1 MKVSREKAA
10 EHREALVTAAS
21 RLFREQGIDG
31 VGVADISKA
40 AGLTHGALYA
50 QFESKQ
56 ALAAEALSLGLR
68 RAEVPMKKAAAE
80 GGLGACLDF
89 YLSPKQRDNLAGGC
103 AMAASAS
110 ETARQD
116 VSISTEF
123 AGGFERMAAII
134 EATLKRELPQK
145 SRRQRAITITASLI
159 GAVAA
164 SRAVAKSAPK
174 LANEIIAAARHALE
188 RLGGER

>member
-10 EHREALVTAAS
+10 ENRETLVTAAS

-50 QFESKQ
+50 QFDSKQ
-56 ALAAEALSLGLR
+56 ALAAQALAHGLR
-68 RAEVPMKKAAAE
+68 RAEEPLKNAADK
-80 GGLGACLDF
+80 GGLAACLDF

-110 ETARQD
+110 EIARQD
-116 VSISTEF
+116 VSVSTEF
-123 AGGFERMAAII
+123 ANGLERMTAII
-134 EATLKRELPQK
+134 EATLDRALPPK
-145 SRRQRAITITASLI
+145 SRRQRALSITASLI
-159 GAVAA
+159 GAIAA
-164 SRAVAKSAPK
+164 SRAVAKSDPK
-174 LANEIIAAARHALE
+174 LANEIIAAARQVLE
-188 RLGGER
+188 EVGGGR

>member
-10 EHREALVTAAS
+10 ENREALVTAAS

-56 ALAAEALSLGLR
+56 ALAAEALSQGLR
-68 RAEVPMKKAAAE
+68 RAEVPMKKAADR

-89 YLSPKQRDNLAGGC
+89 YLMSNRDNLAGGC

-110 ETARQD
+110 EIARQD
-116 VSISTEF
+116 VSVSTEF
-123 AGGFERMAAII
+123 AGGLERMAAII
-134 EATLKRELPQK
+134 EATLDRALPPK
-145 SRRQRAITITASLI
+145 SRRQRAISIAASLV
-159 GAVAA
+159 GTVAA
-164 SRAVAKSAPK
+164 ARAVAKSDPK
-174 LANEIIAAARHALE
+174 FANEIIAAARHVLARVGDE
-188 RLGGER
+188 R

>member
-10 EHREALVTAAS
+10 ENRETLVTAAS

-50 QFESKQ
+50 QFDSKQ
-56 ALAAEALSLGLR
+56 ALAAQALAHGLR
-68 RAEVPMKKAAAE
+68 RAEVPLKHAADK

-110 ETARQD
+110 EIARQD
-116 VSISTEF
+116 VSVSTEF
-123 AGGFERMAAII
+123 ANGLERMTAII
-134 EATLKRELPQK
+134 EATLDRALPPK
-145 SRRQRAITITASLI
+145 SRRQRALSITASLI
-159 GAVAA
+159 GAIAA
-164 SRAVAKSAPK
+164 SRAVAKSDPK
-174 LANEIIAAARHALE
+174 LANEIIAAARQVLE
-188 RLGGER
+188 EVGGGR

>member
-56 ALAAEALSLGLR
+56 ALAAEALSQGLR
-68 RAEVPMKKAAAE
+68 RAEVPMKKAADK

-89 YLSPKQRDNLAGGC
+89 YLSSNRDNLAGGC

-110 ETARQD
+110 EIARQD
-116 VSISTEF
+116 VSVSTEF

-134 EATLKRELPQK
+134 EATLDRALPPK
-145 SRRQRAITITASLI
+145 SRRQRAISIAASLV

-164 SRAVAKSAPK
+164 SRAVAKSDPR
-174 LANEIIAAARHALE
+174 LANEIIAAARRVLE
-188 RLGGER
+188 RAGDER

>member
-10 EHREALVTAAS
+10 ENRETLVTAAS

-50 QFESKQ
+50 QFDSKQ
-56 ALAAEALSLGLR
+56 ALAAQALAYGLR
-68 RAEVPMKKAAAE
+68 RGEVPLKNAADK
-80 GGLGACLDF
+80 GGLAACLDF

-110 ETARQD
+110 EIARQD
-116 VSISTEF
+116 VSVSTEF
-123 AGGFERMAAII
+123 ANGLERMTAIL
-134 EATLKRELPQK
+134 ESTLDRALPPK
-145 SRRQRAITITASLI
+145 SRRQRALSIAASLI
-159 GAVAA
+159 GAIAA
-164 SRAVAKSAPK
+164 SRAVARYDPR
-174 LANEIIAAARHALE
+174 LANEIIASARHVLE
-188 RLGGER
+188 QVAGER

>member
-10 EHREALVTAAS
+10 ENRETLVTAAS

-50 QFESKQ
+50 QFDSKQ
-56 ALAAEALSLGLR
+56 ALAAQALAHGLR
-68 RAEVPMKKAAAE
+68 RAEVPLKNAADN

-89 YLSPKQRDNLAGGC
+89 YLSPKQRDNLGGGC

-110 ETARQD
+110 EIARQD
-116 VSISTEF
+116 VSVSTEF
-123 AGGFERMAAII
+123 AGGLERMAAII
-134 EATLKRELPQK
+134 EATLDHALPPK
-145 SRRQRAITITASLI
+145 SRRQRARSITASLI
-159 GAVAA
+159 GAIAA
-164 SRAVAKSAPK
+164 SRAVAKSDPR
-174 LANEIIAAARHALE
+174 LANEIIAAARHVLE
-188 RLGGER
+188 EVGDER